1 MPDTLKPV
9 KRVWKP
15 KAPAAVLPAWV
26 KFDVYGSELPELD
39 VREKNS
45 ASVWATFE
53 ELQAPETTKAANP
66 KWWK

>member
-1 MPDTLKPV
+1 MPDTLKPI

-15 KAPAAVLPAWV
+15 KAPVPAQTN
-26 KFDVYGSELPELD
+26 FDAYGKELPELD

-53 ELQAPETTKAANP
+53 ELQATETTKAANP